1 MNYGYYLASFCHVVA
16 EGEVPPNKIPRPAS
30 SSHLQNG
37 KTLEFDHI
45 HTTYPSIRHGSKN
58 NIKAERP
65 VKNKDHT
72 INGTVATQPSP
83 ADLKPLPAADL
94 KPSVAAVAQPSPAD
108 LKPLLA
114 VDSKLPL
121 AAVAQPSPADLQP
134 SVAAAAEPSPADLK
148 PSLAAVAQ
156 PSPAEL
162 KLSLAAV
169 TQPLPED
176 LMRPPLVVPQPCAA
190 ALKPKLAADASGKS
204 RVSKPPHSDSKFLS
218 QIYSLPKTEEWP
230 EYDDQEWL
238 FSSSDH
244 PLKPKVESEPEEEPQ
259 VWAEGLKIESVDVFA
274 LPYVMPY

>member
-30 SSHLQNG
+30 SSHLRNG

-108 LKPLLA
+108 LKP
-114 VDSKLPL
+114 
-121 AAVAQPSPADLQP
+121 
-134 SVAAAAEPSPADLK
+134 
-148 PSLAAVAQ
+148 SLAAVAQ

-176 LMRPPLVVPQPCAA
+176 LMRPPLVVAQPSAA